1 MTTASGLTI
10 WLTGLPGS
18 GKTTTALALTEQL
31 SAIGERSIILDG
43 DILRS
48 GLNRDLGFADA
59 DRNESVRR
67 AGEVA
72 LLLASVDC
80 VVLVSLVSPLRV
92 ARDAVRARHR
102 EAGVSFIE
110 VHIAAPLDVCEER
123 DPKGL
128 YARARRGEVASMTG
142 IDSPYEVPLHPE
154 VTLATDVDPIEV
166 SVQRLVEAVLAQR
179 R

>member
-67 AGEVA
+67 ACEVA

-128 YARARRGEVASMTG
+128 YARARRGEVTSMTG
-142 IDSPYEVPLHPE
+142 IDSPYEAPLHPE

>member
-1 MTTASGLTI
+1 VTTARGLTV

-18 GKTTTALALTEQL
+18 GKTTTATVLTERL
-31 SAIGERSIILDG
+31 SAIGEQSVILDG

-48 GLNRDLGFADA
+48 GLNRDLGFSDA

-80 VVLVSLVSPLRV
+80 IVIVSLVSPLRI
-92 ARDAVRARHR
+92 ARDAVRARHH
-102 EAGVSFIE
+102 ESGVGFIE
-110 VHIAAPLDVCEER
+110 VHIAAPLEVCEER

-142 IDSPYEVPLHPE
+142 IDSPYEAPLHPE
-154 VTLATDVDPIEV
+154 VTLATDVD
-166 SVQRLVEAVLAQR
+166 SVAAGVERLVDAVLAQR

>member
-1 MTTASGLTI
+1 MTTARGLTV

-18 GKTTTALALTEQL
+18 GKTTTATVLTERL
-31 SAIGERSIILDG
+31 SAIGEQSVILDG

-48 GLNRDLGFADA
+48 GLNRDLGFSDA

-80 VVLVSLVSPLRV
+80 IVIVSLVSPLRI
-92 ARDAVRARHR
+92 ARDAVRARHH
-102 EAGVSFIE
+102 ESGVGFIE
-110 VHIAAPLDVCEER
+110 VHIAAPLEVCEER

-142 IDSPYEVPLHPE
+142 IDSPYEAPLHPE
-154 VTLATDVDPIEV
+154 VTLATDVD
-166 SVQRLVEAVLAQR
+166 SVAAGVERLVDAVLAQR